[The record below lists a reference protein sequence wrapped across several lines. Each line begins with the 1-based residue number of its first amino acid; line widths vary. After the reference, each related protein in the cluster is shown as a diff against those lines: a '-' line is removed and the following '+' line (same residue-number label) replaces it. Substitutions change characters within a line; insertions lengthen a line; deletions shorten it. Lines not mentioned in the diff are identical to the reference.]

1 MDATSLFFQMQGIQ
15 AAQAAADQSKLTNNI
30 AQQQLDWGKQ
40 QWAAD
45 RARSQP
51 IIDAMI
57 AGQNQANEFGRQ
69 NQDFFNNTYSPL
81 LKDFADQAKKYNSQ
95 DYQELRAGQAGA
107 AVAQNFA
114 GAKAAAEQNLK
125 DFGVDPSSPR
135 YASTNLLNHIGQATA
150 TAGAENTERANV
162 QSEGLALEQ
171 QAIGNGFGV
180 AGLANQSYN
189 TGLNAG
195 NSAVNNTLANT
206 ASGASIMGTAP
217 QYYGLSNNALN
228 TWGSLANNN
237 YSNYMQGYQAD
248 QARAGARTNAIGSAL
263 GLAGGIGVQ
272 AAMGRFFPTPAV
284 PHQAAGGTV
293 PDQASPTD
301 GAAVDDVPAQL
312 TAGEFVIPKSAV
324 EWFGQKHFHQLID
337 KANKE
342 RQQMT
347 AQSGAVPEMGP
358 GSDQPPAFVSRSQPQ
373 AALPVG

>member
-1 MDATSLFFQMQGIQ
+1 MDAFGQLMMLQGLQ
-15 AAQAAADQSKLTNNI
+15 QAQAAAEQTKLTNSI
-30 AQQQLDWGKQ
+30 AKEQLDWGKQ
-40 QWAAD
+40 QWEED
-45 RARSQP
+45 KNRTQP
-51 IIDAMI
+51 IIDQMV
-57 AGQNQANEFGRQ
+57 AGAKQSNDFAKQ
-69 NQDFFNNTYSPL
+69 NQDFYTSTYQPL
-81 LKDFADQAKKYNSQ
+81 QKDYADQALKYNSQ

-107 AVAQNFA
+107 TAAQSFA
-114 GAKAAAEQNLK
+114 ASKAAAEQNLK
-125 DFGVDPSSPR
+125 DFGVNPSSPR
-135 YASTNLLNHIGQATA
+135 YMSSSLLGHLASAAGIT
-150 TAGAENTERANV
+150 GAENTERANV
-162 QSEGLALEQ
+162 QSEGLQLEN
-171 QAIGNGFGV
+171 QAIGHGMNT

-189 TGLNAG
+189 TGINAG
-195 NSAVNNTLANT
+195 NSAVSNTLANT
-206 ASGASIMGTAP
+206 ASGASVMGTAP
-217 QYYGLSNNALN
+217 QYYGLGNQAMSN
-228 TWGSLANNN
+228 WGNSINSN
-237 YSNYMQGYQAD
+237 YANYMQGYQAD
-248 QARAGARTNAIGSAL
+248 QARSAARTNAIGSAL

-272 AAMGRFFPTPAV
+272 AAMGRFMPTAV

-312 TAGEFVIPKSAV
+312 TAGEFVIPKAAV